1 MTIRDFFV
9 APKSEDGGQ
18 VGGKYEAYR
27 GADMGYWY
35 KMKLGGGI
43 QMKLQS
49 MEWG

>member
-1 MTIRDFFV
+1 MFFV
-9 APKSEDGGQ
+9 APKSEDGGGL

-27 GADMGYWY
+27 GADMGQKF